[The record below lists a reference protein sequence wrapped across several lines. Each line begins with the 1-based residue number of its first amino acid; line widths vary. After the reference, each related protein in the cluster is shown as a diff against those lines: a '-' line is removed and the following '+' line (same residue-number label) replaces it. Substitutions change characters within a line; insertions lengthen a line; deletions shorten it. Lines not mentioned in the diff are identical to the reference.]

1 MQRRFE
7 HECRLFLSEA
17 VKKDEEVVVNK
28 YVIGNWKSN
37 KDRKSAQQW
46 FSEFAGLYKPVAG
59 LEVIVAP
66 PCIYLNSLS
75 EYVQTLELKNFS
87 LAAQDVSP
95 FPKGSYTGAVAADMI
110 KGMVDYVII
119 GHSERRRY
127 FHETSQ
133 DTANKMAEAV
143 DAGLKPIVCIDQPYA
158 MSQLTA
164 LNDIDCNELLIAY
177 GPTEA
182 ATARIPEQPDRVA
195 EAARFISQIQS
206 ERPVV
211 YGGSLMT
218 DNVDD
223 YVALPELSGLFVG
236 QSSLDAKSFAV
247 ICNKVGDS
255 LRAYT
260 KK

>member
-1 MQRRFE
+1 MAER
-7 HECRLFLSEA
+7 
-17 VKKDEEVVVNK
+17 

-37 KDRKSAQQW
+37 KGRESAQEW
-46 FSEFAGLYKPVAG
+46 FTVFADLYRPVDGLQ
-59 LEVIVAP
+59 VIVAP
-66 PCIYLNSLS
+66 SFICLLPLS
-75 EYVQTLELKNFS
+75 AYVQALELKNIS

-133 DTANKMAEAV
+133 DTANKMAETV

-164 LNDIDCNELLIAY
+164 LNDIDCDEMIIAY
-177 GPTEA
+177 GPVDA
-182 ATARIPEQPDRVA
+182 MTARIPEQPERVV
-195 EAARFISQIQS
+195 EAVKFISQIQRK
-206 ERPVV
+206 RPVV
-211 YGGSLMT
+211 YGGSLRP
-218 DNVDD
+218 DNVEK
-223 YVALPELSGLFVG
+223 YLSLPQLSGLFVG
-236 QSSLDAKSFAV
+236 QSSLDPHSFAE

-255 LRAYT
+255 LESGG
-260 KK
+260 